1 MKRLFSK
8 AISRQ
13 LSLALA
19 ILLLLASGPL
29 TAGIVVLSGPR
40 QPEITINICQPIQTF
55 DRVSNILL
63 ARPAIVL
70 PEFVLHD
77 VGSPAI
83 RAIPQLVDCKI
94 DPDTPP
100 PKRAV

>member
-19 ILLLLASGPL
+19 ILLLLASGPS

-55 DRVSNILL
+55 DCVSNMLL

-100 PKRAV
+100 PKRSV

>member
-19 ILLLLASGPL
+19 ILLMLASGPS
-29 TAGIVVLSGPR
+29 TAGIVVFSGPS

-55 DRVSNILL
+55 DRVPNILL
-63 ARPAIVL
+63 ARPAIAL

-77 VGSPAI
+77 VGSPAV
-83 RAIPQLVDCKI
+83 REIPRLVDFKVA
-94 DPDTPP
+94 PETPP
-100 PKRAV
+100 PKRPV